1 MKTYM
6 ARAGDIERRWLLV
19 DAEGRTLGRMATQI
33 AMVLRGKHRP
43 AYTPHLDTGDF
54 VIVVNACKVRLTGSK
69 LEKERIFTHTMYPG
83 GATWT
88 SLKEVMEKHP
98 ERVVTAAVRGMMPHN
113 RLGRAMMKKLK
124 VYASAAHP
132 HRAQQP
138 VEWQPSTGKRRG

>member
-19 DAEGRTLGRMATQI
+19 DADGRTLGRMATQI

-43 AYTPHLDTGDF
+43 TYTPHLDTGDF
-54 VIVVNACKVRLTGSK
+54 VIVVNAGKVRLTGSK
-69 LEKERIFTHTMYPG
+69 LEKEKIFRHTMYPG
-83 GATWT
+83 GARWT

-98 ERVVTAAVRGMMPHN
+98 ERVVTAAVRGMMPHH

-124 VYASAAHP
+124 VYASAEHP
-132 HRAQQP
+132 HQAQQP
-138 VEWQPSTGKRRG
+138 VEWQPSAGKRRG